1 VITRETIFFINLR
14 NAYLLS
20 PFNAA
25 RISARTVLF
34 TDVPADYLKLDKLQ
48 MLFGATIRRAWLTTD
63 CKALDDDVENRDK
76 AAFKLEGA
84 EIKLSKKANKLRLKA
99 EKKAAKEAKKGKQTS
114 APVKS
119 EQAAAKNEKDAVESQ
134 QDAVESQPD
143 AAESQPD
150 AVESQPDGVKSEQD
164 ASAAEPARTDADV
177 EAGPVISEYLIKK
190 DRPTHRLGKIPFI
203 GKKVDTI
210 DWCREELKT
219 LIPRIETSQ
228 STLRKGDGKLL
239 PAVFIEFTNQRAAEA
254 AYRRM
259 TPRRAPHMYPRAIS
273 ATPDQIIW
281 NNLKIKKYERI
292 ARKFG
297 TNGFLT
303 LMIIFWAIPVAV
315 VGSISNINY
324 LTDKVHFL
332 SFINDIPKVILGVVT
347 GLLPSILLSVL
358 MSLVPVVCRCKYL
371 TNLENRIVNS
381 RRDVET
387 RWRGDPP
394 SS

>member
-1 VITRETIFFINLR
+1 
-14 NAYLLS
+14 LS

-34 TDVPADYLKLDKLQ
+34 TDVPADYLKLDKLYT
-48 MLFGATIRRAWLTTD
+48 LFGATIRRAWLTTD
-63 CKALDDDVENRDK
+63 CKELDDDVENRDK

-99 EKKAAKEAKKGKQTS
+99 EKKAEKKAKKGKQPH
-114 APVKS
+114 APAKS
-119 EQAAAKNEKDAVESQ
+119 EQEAVKTEKDAVESQ
-134 QDAVESQPD
+134 QDAVESQ
-143 AAESQPD
+143 QD
-150 AVESQPDGVKSEQD
+150 AVESQQDVVKSEPDVVKNGQD
-164 ASAAEPARTDADV
+164 PSAAEPVRTDADV
-177 EAGPVISEYLIKK
+177 EAGPVTSEYLIKK

-203 GKKVDTI
+203 GKKVDTV
-210 DWCREELKT
+210 DWSREELKT
-219 LIPRIETSQ
+219 LIPKIEKSQ

-239 PAVFIEFTNQRAAEA
+239 PAVFIEFTTQQAAQA

-281 NNLKIKKYERI
+281 KNLKIKKYERL
-292 ARKFG
+292 ARKIG
-297 TNGFLT
+297 TNAFLT

-332 SFINDIPKVILGVVT
+332 SFINHIPPVVLGVVT
-347 GLLPSILLSVL
+347 GLLPSVLLSVL

-371 TNLENRIVNS
+371 TSPENHTANA

-387 RWRGDPP
+387 RWRGNAP